1 LRTSIAAKLLG
12 IVGAAAL
19 ALVVMVTTST
29 LLAERTSRSMRAIEQ
44 RYLPRMEL
52 GHRLEGQF
60 DRIRRSFQDAVAAQ
74 DRDALA
80 GTRALKDAFLLD
92 LARAREV
99 IDPATAVQ
107 LRAAF
112 EDYYA
117 SAHDVS
123 SRLVAG
129 DAGEALVDAVAAM
142 QAKLARTGDLLRKA
156 TVVEERELA
165 AAFQEAARAQKTA
178 AQVRLLVSVVC
189 SALVLLLTL
198 WMIRSV
204 LRSLAEVSA
213 GFERFGRGDFAQP
226 IRVRSRDELGQL
238 AEAANRMASSLDEL
252 GKERDRSDWLK
263 AGHAGLLHELRGEL
277 EPAEVATRA
286 ISFLARYLDA
296 PVAAFYYTADLGV
309 MRLLGHYASSE
320 LHAEG
325 EPNPRF
331 RLGEGLVGQAAL
343 RDEITVLRD
352 PPPGYL
358 RVRSGL
364 GESAPSAIVL
374 LPLVRAGTVSGV
386 LEFALLK
393 PWSARD
399 SELLLSLRET
409 LAIAIEVARARTALR
424 DALSETQR
432 QAQRLA
438 TQEEELRATNE
449 ELQSQQHEL
458 RQANEELTHQAE
470 ELETRQTEL
479 EQTNVELGMA
489 RERLE
494 QKADELTTVSAY
506 KSQFLANMS
515 HELRTP
521 LNSMLLLSD
530 LLASNESGNLTDKQV
545 EFCRTIHGAGR
556 DLLALIN
563 QVLDLAKIE
572 AGKQEARIEPVAV
585 RELVIHAQRMFSPQA
600 RDKGIDFAVEL
611 ASGSPDTIPTDRQ
624 RIEQI
629 LNNLLGNA
637 IKFTERGSVELRIGP
652 PDAGT
657 RLSRADLRVERALAL
672 VVRDTGIGIAPEHLE
687 KVFAPFEQAEGRAN
701 RRYGGTGLGLTI
713 ARELAMLL
721 GGELQVR
728 SQEGRG
734 STFTCFLPLDGPAD
748 AQPGRAARGE
758 LAAARAPAGDRGL
771 PAHAGNGHDQDA
783 DAPDILLIEDDP
795 VFADSVGSIV
805 REQGLRCAVAPDG
818 ATGLRL
824 ARERRPRGIIL
835 DVKLPDTDGFKVM
848 EALRADPFTAS
859 IPVHFV
865 SAVEAGERGM
875 ALGAVGYLTK
885 PVTHRDLTQLVQSL
899 APKVADRVCRVLIVE
914 DDAAVAESL
923 AQRLTGEDFA
933 IRRAPSASQALDL
946 LKRERFHCM
955 VLDLS
960 LPDMDGLE
968 FLESLQG
975 QRDAETPP
983 VVVYTGRA
991 LSKAEAQRLEA
1002 YTEAI
1007 VLKEGPGEGR
1017 LLDEVRLFAR
1027 RLRRGLPASRKAI
1040 APLMPVNVRLNGIK
1054 VLLADDDMRTVYAL
1068 SALLRAK
1075 GAEVIVADTGVAALA
1090 MLANHPDVNIV
1101 LMDIMMPEMDGYEA
1115 MRRIRRDARFAG
1127 LPIVALTAKAM
1138 RGDREKC
1145 IEAGASDYLPKPIDP
1160 DGLVAILQSR
1170 LSGSAGH
1177 AS

>member
-1 LRTSIAAKLLG
+1 VRASFSAKLMG
-12 IVGAAAL
+12 IFGAAAL
-19 ALVVMVTTST
+19 ALTAMVTTSSLFT
-29 LLAERTSRSMRAIEQ
+29 ERVSRHLSAIEQ

-52 GHRLEGQF
+52 GHRLEDQF
-60 DRIRRSFQDAVAAQ
+60 DGIRRSFQDAVAAQ

-80 GTRALKDAFLLD
+80 STRALKDAFLLE
-92 LARAREV
+92 LAHARDV

-123 SRLVAG
+123 SRLVAD

-165 AAFQEAARAQKTA
+165 AAFQEAARAQETA
-178 AQVRLLVSVVC
+178 GQVRLLVSVVC

-204 LRSLAEVSA
+204 LRSLAEVSS
-213 GFERFGRGDFAQP
+213 GFERFGKGDFAEP
-226 IRVRSRDELGQL
+226 ISVHTHDELGQL
-238 AEAANRMASSLDEL
+238 AERANLMASSLDEL

-263 AGHAGLLHELRGEL
+263 AGQAGLMHELRGEL

-286 ISFLARYLDA
+286 IGFLARYLDA
-296 PVAAFYYTADLGV
+296 PVAAFYTADRGV

-320 LHAEG
+320 IPAEG
-325 EPNPRF
+325 EPHPCF
-331 RLGEGLVGQAAL
+331 RMGEGLVGQAAL
-343 RDEITVLRD
+343 RDEITVLGD

-364 GESAPSAIVL
+364 GESAPRAIVI
-374 LPLVRAGTVSGV
+374 LPLTHAGTVSGV
-386 LEFALLK
+386 LEFALLE
-393 PWSARD
+393 PWSASD

-409 LAIAIEVARARTALR
+409 LAIAIEVARARAALR
-424 DALSETQR
+424 EALAETQR
-432 QAQRLA
+432 QARSLVA
-438 TQEEELRATNE
+438 QEEELRAANE
-449 ELQSQQHEL
+449 ELESQQHEL
-458 RQANEELTHQAE
+458 REANEELTHQAE
-470 ELETRQTEL
+470 ELATRQTDL
-479 EQTNVELGMA
+479 EQSNSELAVA
-489 RERLE
+489 RQRIE
-494 QKADELTTVSAY
+494 QKADELTMVSAY

-530 LLASNESGNLTDKQV
+530 LLASNDSGNLTDKQV
-545 EFCRTIHGAGR
+545 EFCQTIHGAGR

-572 AGKQEARIEPVAV
+572 SGKQEARIEPVAL
-585 RELVIHAQRMFSPQA
+585 RELVVHAQRMFTPQA
-600 RDKGIDFAVEL
+600 RDKGLELAVEL
-611 ASGSPDTIPTDRQ
+611 ASGAPETIATDRQ

-637 IKFTERGSVELRIGP
+637 IKFTERGSVQLRIGP

-657 RLSRADLRVERALAL
+657 HLTRNDLRVERTLAL

-687 KVFAPFEQAEGRAN
+687 KVFAPFEQVEGTSS
-701 RRYGGTGLGLTI
+701 RRFGGTGLGLTI
-713 ARELAMLL
+713 SRELATML
-721 GGELQVR
+721 GGELQVQ
-728 SQEGRG
+728 SQPGRG
-734 STFTCFLPLDGPAD
+734 STFTCFLPFEGP
-748 AQPGRAARGE
+748 
-758 LAAARAPAGDRGL
+758 AAARPGDGRVSAGDRSPPIHVGD
-771 PAHAGNGHDQDA
+771 GHDHDA
-783 DAPDILLIEDDP
+783 DSPDILVIEDDP
-795 VFADSVGSIV
+795 VFAGSVEAIV
-805 REQGLRCAVAPDG
+805 RDQGLRCAVAGDA

-848 EALRADPFTAS
+848 ESLRAEPSTAS

-865 SAVEAGERGM
+865 SAVDAGERGL

-885 PVTHRDLTQLVQSL
+885 PVTRRDLTQVVESL
-899 APKVADRVCRVLIVE
+899 APKVADRTCRVLIVE

-923 AQRLTGEDFA
+923 AQRLSSEDFA
-933 IRRAPSASQALDL
+933 VRRAPSASQALDL
-946 LKRERFHCM
+946 LGRERFHCM

-975 QRDAETPP
+975 KRDAETPP

-991 LSKAEAQRLEA
+991 LSKAETQRLEA

-1027 RLRRGLPASRKAI
+1027 RLKRGLPASRKAM
-1040 APLMPVNVRLNGIK
+1040 APRMHVNVRLHGIK

-1075 GAEVIVADTGVAALA
+1075 GAEVMVADTGVAALD
-1090 MLANHPDVNIV
+1090 MLANHPDVSIV

-1145 IEAGASDYLPKPIDP
+1145 IEAGASDYLSKPIDP
-1160 DGLVAILQSR
+1160 DALVRILHSR
-1170 LSGSAGH
+1170 LSESAVHG
-1177 AS
+1177 A